1 MELSNSWH
9 KLSHAWGGPLLRG
22 QFKLAPEDFQVEEQ
36 LGFEPDG
43 AGEHLWL
50 FIEKTGITTIEAQG
64 LLARHFNVALRD
76 TAFSGMKDR
85 QGVTRQWFSLHVK
98 SFTDDRI
105 DQFQHPHLQI
115 LRSVA
120 NSRKLRRGS
129 HKSNHFRIALRNISG
144 DMELCT
150 HRLQQIDTG
159 GVPNYFGSQ
168 RFGRADD
175 NASKALS
182 WFQGTTRVSDRNERS
197 LLLSSAR
204 SFLFNAVLDK
214 RVTSG
219 CWNTCIDGDVMALA
233 GTASVFASSRATP
246 EELARRL
253 VEFDVHPTGPLWGK
267 GPLATSG
274 EAALLEQRIV
284 SGFAELAAGLE
295 VHGLEQERRP
305 LRLRVNELQTH
316 FEDTVLQLEFGLDRG
331 TYATAVLRELFVL
344 ETA

>member
-9 KLSHAWGGPLLRG
+9 HLSHAWGGPLLRG
-22 QFKLAPEDFQVEEQ
+22 PFKLAPEDFQVEEH

-50 FIEKTGITTIEAQG
+50 FIEKTGITTFEAQT

-98 SFTDDRI
+98 RFTDAQVA
-105 DQFQHPHLQI
+105 QFQHAHLQI

-129 HKSNHFRIALRNISG
+129 HRSNHFRITLRNISG
-144 DMELCT
+144 DVEQSID
-150 HRLQQIDTG
+150 RLQQIDSG

-168 RFGRADD
+168 RFGNADD

-182 WFQGTTRVSDRNERS
+182 WFQGITRISDRNERS

-204 SFLFNAVLDK
+204 SFLFNAVLDA
-214 RVTSG
+214 RVKSA
-219 CWNTCIDGDVMALA
+219 CWSSCIDGDVMALA
-233 GTASVFASSRATP
+233 GSASVFASSRAGS

-253 VEFDVHPTGPLWGK
+253 AEFDIHPTGPLWGT
-267 GPLATSG
+267 GILATSG
-274 EAALLEQRIV
+274 EAARLEQRIV
-284 SGFAELAAGLE
+284 SGFPELAAGLE
-295 VHGLEQERRP
+295 THGLEQERRP
-305 LRLRVNELQTH
+305 LRLRVNSLQTH
-316 FEDTVLQLEFGLDRG
+316 FEDTSLQLEFSLDRG
-331 TYATAVLRELFVL
+331 TYATSVLRELIVV
-344 ETA
+344 ERT